1 MSRTLPRLKPDTLP
15 AVTAVPE
22 YLAEG
27 DLKADYEN
35 TKQVLQVPWMGI
47 VAMAFAS
54 YRNLYGAFWPAF
66 RDSFAGREVVDN
78 CAALRAD
85 AEKAI
90 LSLDPPPI
98 VPRLT
103 AMGYAPRELDQI
115 RAMIEV
121 FSHGNFPYCF
131 MATMTRAL
139 LEGHELENRAHPKP
153 FSARHAP
160 DVSVPFLLVEA
171 HHANQ
176 PTREVYDDIKS
187 QLGLPFVNTDYRALS
202 RWPSY
207 FSLAWGDL
215 RSHVRS
221 RGYEEIV
228 STIHSDFVEACQAL
242 PNPSGLSAQAL
253 RAAAEK
259 DPASIDEILD
269 VVRLFQW
276 LLPGLIANVAYFRA
290 QFDG

>member
-1 MSRTLPRLKPDTLP
+1 MLHRLKPDPIPT
-15 AVTAVPE
+15 VTAVPE

-27 DLKADYEN
+27 GLLADYDD
-35 TKQVLQVPWMGI
+35 TKKVLQVPWMGV

-66 RDSFAGREVVDN
+66 RETFAGSELVES
-78 CAALRAD
+78 CARLRSD
-85 AEKAI
+85 AENAVF
-90 LSLDPPPI
+90 SLDPPPI
-98 VPRLT
+98 APRLT
-103 AMGYAPRELDQI
+103 ALGYAPRELDQI

-131 MATMTRAL
+131 MATATRLL
-139 LEGHELENRAHPKP
+139 LEGSELENREPPKP
-153 FSARHAP
+153 FATRHAP

-171 HHANQ
+171 HHADQ
-176 PTREVYDDIKS
+176 PTREIYDDIKS

-215 RSHVRS
+215 GGHVRTDA
-221 RGYEEIV
+221 YEEIV
-228 STIHSDFVEACQAL
+228 SSIHSDFVKTCMAL
-242 PNPSGLSAQAL
+242 PNPSGLTAQAL

-276 LLPGLIANVAYFRA
+276 LLPGLITNVAYFRA
-290 QFDG
+290 QFER

>member
-1 MSRTLPRLKPDTLP
+1 
-15 AVTAVPE
+15 
-22 YLAEG
+22 
-27 DLKADYEN
+27 
-35 TKQVLQVPWMGI
+35 
-47 VAMAFAS
+47 
-54 YRNLYGAFWPAF
+54 
-66 RDSFAGREVVDN
+66 
-78 CAALRAD
+78 
-85 AEKAI
+85 
-90 LSLDPPPI
+90 
-98 VPRLT
+98 
-103 AMGYAPRELDQI
+103 
-115 RAMIEV
+115 MIEV

-131 MATMTRAL
+131 HGDGMTRLL
-139 LEGHELENRAHPKP
+139 LEGHEIENRQPPEP
-153 FSARHAP
+153 FAARHAP

-171 HHANQ
+171 HHADP
-176 PTREVYDDIKS
+176 PTRETYDDIKS

-215 RSHVRS
+215 RGHVRTDA
-221 RGYEEIV
+221 YEEIV
-228 STIHSDFVEACQAL
+228 ASIHADFVDSCLAL

-290 QFDG
+290 QFEA